1 MEKKSEMRRVHLFI
15 SGRVQGVAF
24 RAYTQE
30 QAYLLGL
37 SGWVRNLRD
46 GRVEAVFEG
55 PKESIEAMIEWCKVG
70 PPGARVVHVEVVD
83 EPFGNEF
90 KDFKIRFG

>member
-1 MEKKSEMRRVHLFI
+1 MEKESGMRRVHVFI

-30 QAYLLGL
+30 QAYLLGI

-55 PKESIEAMIEWCKVG
+55 PGESVEAMIDWCKVG
-70 PPGARVVHVEVVD
+70 PPGARVVHVDVLE
-83 EPFGNEF
+83 EPFKGEINGFE
-90 KDFKIRFG
+90 IRFR